1 MNQTHFSTLIS
12 IFVDLSVL
20 FFASNGYAQNDS
32 VKYETRLNEVVVQ
45 GTIPRTKMK
54 ANSIETRIVESI
66 LEHVGTAD
74 DVLSRIP
81 GMERLEMT

>member
-45 GTIPRTKMK
+45 GTIPPQR
-54 ANSIETRIVESI
+54 
-66 LEHVGTAD
+66 
-74 DVLSRIP
+74 
-81 GMERLEMT
+81 